1 MFRQGGSNDVTLD
14 RISRRAD
21 CWDNAPIERFFASL
35 KKELVHDADFTTRA
49 AVPGRRSSSPS
60 RSSTITSGDPPRW
73 GMCSRWRTSGKTVNP
88 RPLFVGNSKTIFGES
103 RGGKAIVAGLAA
115 RIARAKK
122 SRKDQRGLSSPD
134 VLRIFKIN
142 CHNS

>member
-49 AVPGRRSSSPS
+49 EVPGRRSSSPS

-88 RPLFVGNSKTIFGES
+88 PSTL
-103 RGGKAIVAGLAA
+103 RGGIPKQSLAKAEEG
-115 RIARAKK
+115 K
-122 SRKDQRGLSSPD
+122 LS
-134 VLRIFKIN
+134 L
-142 CHNS
+142 